1 MLKKLCCPE
10 PYSATIHYREGLAL
24 KAPQPRSPYTQR
36 LQDHGELLAIR
47 TGQGVMEVNEYRL
60 HAAECLCIADD
71 VTDAQNKMLLIAM
84 AQAWLRLAQQ
94 TEAELPLEPASASLG

>member
-1 MLKKLCCPE
+1 MLQFIIGKAWRSKPHNPE
-10 PYSATIHYREGLAL
+10 AHTH
-24 KAPQPRSPYTQR
+24 KD

-71 VTDAQNKMLLIAM
+71 VTDAQNKMLLVAM

-94 TEAELPLEPASASLG
+94 TEAELPLEPTSASLG